1 VIILPIA
8 AGVGALAA
16 ASFAGFHTMWPTSQL
31 YGRTFRGEE
40 RGSKRLALTFDDGP
54 NDPHTLHLLDILAK
68 YEVKATFFV
77 IGKFVQQRPDIVRA
91 VADAGHAVGNHTFS
105 HPNLIFRSAAETRR
119 EIADCEAAIQDA
131 IGART
136 RLFRPPFGGRRPAT
150 LRAIRGSGYE
160 PVMWSVTGYDWS
172 ATSAHQVVEKVARQV
187 KGGDVI
193 LLHDG
198 GHERI
203 GADRSFSVQAT
214 DELVR
219 RYSGEGYEFV
229 TVPEMMREDK
239 GVRFQAVEKIA
250 PS

>member
-1 VIILPIA
+1 
-8 AGVGALAA
+8 
-16 ASFAGFHTMWPTSQL
+16 
-31 YGRTFRGEE
+31 
-40 RGSKRLALTFDDGP
+40 
-54 NDPHTLHLLDILAK
+54 
-68 YEVKATFFV
+68 
-77 IGKFVQQRPDIVRA
+77 
-91 VADAGHAVGNHTFS
+91 
-105 HPNLIFRSAAETRR
+105 
-119 EIADCEAAIQDA
+119 
-131 IGART
+131 
-136 RLFRPPFGGRRPAT
+136 
-150 LRAIRGSGYE
+150 
-160 PVMWSVTGYDWS
+160 
-172 ATSAHQVVEKVARQV
+172 V

-239 GVRFQAVEKIA
+239 GVRFQAVEKIV

>member
-1 VIILPIA
+1 
-8 AGVGALAA
+8 
-16 ASFAGFHTMWPTSQL
+16 M
-31 YGRTFRGEE
+31 
-40 RGSKRLALTFDDGP
+40 
-54 NDPHTLHLLDILAK
+54 
-68 YEVKATFFV
+68 
-77 IGKFVQQRPDIVRA
+77 
-91 VADAGHAVGNHTFS
+91 
-105 HPNLIFRSAAETRR
+105 
-119 EIADCEAAIQDA
+119 
-131 IGART
+131 
-136 RLFRPPFGGRRPAT
+136 

-160 PVMWSVTGYDWS
+160 PIMWSVTGYDWS

-203 GADRSFSVQAT
+203 GANRSFSVKAT